1 MMYRKLSIFTE
12 VDLRMKYQVCAM
24 ENTLKQKHGKKKKK
38 YSFTEKSN
46 SGILG
51 RYRFLL
57 E

>member
-1 MMYRKLSIFTE
+1 MMYRKLSTFSE
-12 VDLRMKYQVCAM
+12 VDLRIKQQQFVQWR
-24 ENTLKQKHGKKKKK
+24 NPKKQKYGQNKT

-46 SGILG
+46 SAIQG

>member
-38 YSFTEKSN
+38 SIVSLRRVIVEY
-46 SGILG
+46 
-51 RYRFLL
+51 
-57 E
+57 